1 MRHANLQLN
10 IFIWLVQVF
19 FLFSFFTADLFEF
32 EWNGTR
38 GSEMKCSREQIDLAT
53 SSTVAFFW
61 FCVVDDVII
70 L

>member
-1 MRHANLQLN
+1 
-10 IFIWLVQVF
+10 
-19 FLFSFFTADLFEF
+19 
-32 EWNGTR
+32 
-38 GSEMKCSREQIDLAT
+38 MKCSREQIDLAT